1 MIAFLMIAGLGV
13 LALLSRLAALT
24 RMTIPLLYTV
34 SMLTVFHGW
43 YRAHT
48 VLADRIL
55 FRSCRA
61 GGAVLAAFADPA
73 LSAILL
79 CRHGMTLPLWSI
91 SPTAFAKH
99 GRTAK
104 TPSAQRVCGAES
116 AKAHQLPD
124 DAVAHLD
131 RAHQHQHIED
141 QFAYIVPRWWLPPA
155 YHRPRWRAGT
165 KQRQRRSHK
174 PIR

>member
-55 FRSCRA
+55 FALVGLVVLSWLLSLIHFVCGLVTQARDDAAAMEYFSYRVRKARRERRRHRQHRGTVALNQPRPISSRMMRS
-61 GGAVLAAFADPA
+61 L
-73 LSAILL
+73 ILIAP
-79 CRHGMTLPLWSI
+79 TSTSI
-91 SPTAFAKH
+91 LKISSPT
-99 GRTAK
+99 
-104 TPSAQRVCGAES
+104 
-116 AKAHQLPD
+116 
-124 DAVAHLD
+124 
-131 RAHQHQHIED
+131 
-141 QFAYIVPRWWLPPA
+141 
-155 YHRPRWRAGT
+155 
-165 KQRQRRSHK
+165 
-174 PIR
+174 

>member
-55 FRSCRA
+55 FALVGLVVLSWLLSLIRFVCDLVMQARDDAAAMEYFSYRVRKAQRERRGYRQHRGPVALNQPRPISSRMMRS
-61 GGAVLAAFADPA
+61 L
-73 LSAILL
+73 ILIAP
-79 CRHGMTLPLWSI
+79 TSTSI
-91 SPTAFAKH
+91 LKISSPT
-99 GRTAK
+99 
-104 TPSAQRVCGAES
+104 
-116 AKAHQLPD
+116 
-124 DAVAHLD
+124 
-131 RAHQHQHIED
+131 
-141 QFAYIVPRWWLPPA
+141 
-155 YHRPRWRAGT
+155 
-165 KQRQRRSHK
+165 
-174 PIR
+174 